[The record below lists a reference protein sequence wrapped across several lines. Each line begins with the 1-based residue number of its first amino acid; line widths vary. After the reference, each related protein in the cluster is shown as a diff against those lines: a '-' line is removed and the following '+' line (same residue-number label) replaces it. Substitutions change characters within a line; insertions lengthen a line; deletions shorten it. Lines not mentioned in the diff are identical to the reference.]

1 MNKKEGKE
9 GHRPEG
15 TTEGFF
21 LEPLGLYLKVERRKG
36 RLSRISYSRERPE
49 VPMPPEEKEGL
60 LGCWLE
66 GEEVP
71 WRILDLSSLT
81 EFQKEVLKSVAS
93 IPPGETLTYGQVA
106 ERIGRP
112 KAARA
117 VGRAVGKN
125 PFPLIIPCHRVV
137 GSKGL
142 GGYSS
147 GLDLKWRLLD
157 IERNICQK

>member
-1 MNKKEGKE
+1 VNKKEGKE
-9 GHRPEG
+9 ERRQEG
-15 TTEGFF
+15 MTEGFF
-21 LEPLGLYLKVERRKG
+21 LEPLGLYLKLERRKG

-49 VPMPPEEKEGL
+49 VLMPPEEEEGL
-60 LGCWLE
+60 LRCWIE

-71 WRILDLSSLT
+71 WEILDLSSLT

-106 ERIGRP
+106 ERIGKP

-117 VGRAVGKN
+117 VGQAVGKN

-137 GSKGL
+137 GSKDL

-147 GLDLKWRLLD
+147 GLDLKRRLLD
-157 IERNICQK
+157 IERDICPK